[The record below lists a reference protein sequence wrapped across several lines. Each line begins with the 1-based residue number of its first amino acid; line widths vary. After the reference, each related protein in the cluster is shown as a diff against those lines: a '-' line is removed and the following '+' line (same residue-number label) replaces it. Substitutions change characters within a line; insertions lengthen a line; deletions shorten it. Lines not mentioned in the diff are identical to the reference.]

1 MGEEEKEEDNL
12 SKEELEV
19 FYEVLFKRI
28 MDLIKKPKIDADPFG
43 EMIKGLSVLSGIFS
57 FKGMVSLIP
66 ELIASAIRYGMMVEK
81 AYEQEQLNIDE
92 DEQGL
97 SVIKEQ
103 ERRLSK
109 IKEDLDKVG
118 LYL

>member
-1 MGEEEKEEDNL
+1 MEEENNL

-28 MDLIKKPKIDADPFG
+28 MDLIKKPKIDTDPFG
-43 EMIKGLSVLSGIFS
+43 EMIKGLSILSGIFS

-81 AYEQEQLNIDE
+81 AYEQEQLNLEE
-92 DEQGL
+92 DQQGL
-97 SVIKEQ
+97 SVSEEQ
-103 ERRLSK
+103 ERRISK
-109 IKEDLDKVG
+109 IREDLDKVS

>member
-1 MGEEEKEEDNL
+1 MEEENNL

-28 MDLIKKPKIDADPFG
+28 MDLIKKPKIDTDPFG
-43 EMIKGLSVLSGIFS
+43 EMIKGLSVLSSIFS

-81 AYEQEQLNIDE
+81 AYEQEQLNLEE
-92 DEQGL
+92 DQQGL
-97 SVIKEQ
+97 SVTEEQ
-103 ERRLSK
+103 ERRISK
-109 IKEDLDKVG
+109 IREDLDKVS

>member
-1 MGEEEKEEDNL
+1 MEEENSL

-28 MDLIKKPKIDADPFG
+28 MDLIKKPEIDVDPFG
-43 EMIKGLSVLSGIFS
+43 EMINRLSVLSGIFS

-92 DEQGL
+92 DQQGV
-97 SVIKEQ
+97 SVQEEQ
-103 ERRLSK
+103 EGRISK
-109 IKEDLDKVG
+109 MKEDLDKVS

>member
-1 MGEEEKEEDNL
+1 MAEEENF

-28 MDLIKKPKIDADPFG
+28 MDLIKNPEIDADPFG
-43 EMIKGLSVLSGIFS
+43 TMINKLSVLSGIFS
-57 FKGMVSLIP
+57 FKGMISLIP

-81 AYEQEQLNIDE
+81 AYEEEQFNLEEDTQGFSFSEDQEARI
-92 DEQGL
+92 
-97 SVIKEQ
+97 
-103 ERRLSK
+103 SK
-109 IKEDLDKVG
+109 MKEDLDKVS

>member
-1 MGEEEKEEDNL
+1 MEEED
-12 SKEELEV
+12 SFSREELEL

-28 MDLIKKPKIDADPFG
+28 MDLMKRPNIDLDPFK
-43 EMIKGLSVLSGIFS
+43 EMISRLSILSGIFS

-66 ELIASAIRYGMMVEK
+66 ELISYAIRYGMMVEK
-81 AYEQEQLNIDE
+81 AYKQGQLNLDE

-97 SVIKEQ
+97 TLQQKQ
-103 ERRLSK
+103 ERRISK
-109 IKEDLDKVG
+109 IKEDMDKIS

>member
-1 MGEEEKEEDNL
+1 MEEENDL

-28 MDLIKKPKIDADPFG
+28 MDLIKLPKIDSDPSG
-43 EMIKGLSVLSGIFS
+43 EMITKLSVLSGIFS
-57 FKGMVSLIP
+57 FKGMISLIP

-81 AYEQEQLNIDE
+81 ACEQEQLNLDE
-92 DEQGL
+92 DQQGL
-97 SVIKEQ
+97 SVQEEQ
-103 ERRLSK
+103 QKRISK
-109 IKEDLDKVG
+109 IKEDLDKVS

>member
-1 MGEEEKEEDNL
+1 MEEKEDTF

-28 MDLIKKPKIDADPFG
+28 MDLIKKTEIDADPFG

-57 FKGMVSLIP
+57 FKGMISLIP

-81 AYEQEQLNIDE
+81 AYEEEQLNLDE
-92 DEQGL
+92 DQQGL
-97 SVIKEQ
+97 TLKE
-103 ERRLSK
+103 EREGRISK
-109 IKEDLDKVG
+109 MKEDLDKVS